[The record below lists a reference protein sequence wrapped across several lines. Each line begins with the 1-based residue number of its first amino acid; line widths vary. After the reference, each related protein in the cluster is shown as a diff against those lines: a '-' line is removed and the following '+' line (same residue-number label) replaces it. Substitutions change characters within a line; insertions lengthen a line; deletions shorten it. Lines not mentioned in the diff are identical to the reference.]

1 MAVLCGLAAVL
12 LLRPIDS
19 LDMWWHIA
27 QGHAVIGN
35 LARSYPDPTGLPE
48 GLIYTNPE
56 WAFDAVLALLHD
68 LGGVPLIGLAVAA
81 LAALSVGLCWRLAR
95 DVSGSPGAALVI
107 SALALGATSWRF
119 APRPQAVF
127 LVLVPLSMGLAWRGA
142 VAQPAQRRW
151 WGLALLGCVAAWTQL
166 HSSMVIAPVVVGA
179 LALHT
184 PEARRDRLW
193 VGVLAVCVL
202 LPLAGPFGL
211 GIVDQVLGHSGS
223 DAARHITDMR
233 PMPAMG
239 WWPLPGN
246 SLMWMWLLLGLG
258 AWGVAKTHPRG
269 WLWFFVPVLLGVAMT
284 FTAHRFRAAL
294 ALLAVPWVA
303 RGLAGLKVSWTPL
316 PVWAAV
322 LGVPLVLLVRQGG
335 PSWPALDDAAAPV
348 AGAQAIRGLVVRGP
362 LFNTYANGGYL
373 APSLRATT
381 GSSSSMAARPCSLT
395 TSGTSPSGPPP
406 RTSPPSP
413 SSTLSSAF
421 RGPWSGARCP
431 SARHCRTA
439 RSGRRS
445 GWVSGMHCLCP
456 GTIRRQRTHWSTWRL
471 VRARRRWPA
480 AWRRGDR
487 SAHMAELHDLVT
499 LTPDEGWLWRLGA
512 SLALDCG
519 TPSGDQAA
527 RMVDA
532 AAVAEPDAVDL
543 PWLRARIAQLG
554 GDDAGAVAA
563 LRELSPDHVQGQTML
578 VEILGLQGYSA
589 GVLDVGLP
597 LLDSLDDGAP
607 ASLRCAVA
615 TAALAEGDVALA
627 GLQAVR
633 GTLVGGAGRCRRVV
647 DALVADDAL
656 TAEQR
661 RLLGR

>member
-12 LLRPIDS
+12 QLRPIDS

-48 GLIYTNPE
+48 GLVYTNPE

-303 RGLAGLKVSWTPL
+303 RGLAGLKVSWTPP

-362 LFNTYANGGYL
+362 LFNTYADGGYL
-373 APSLRATT
+373 GAQLEGHNRVIIDGRTPVFFDDERYFAQRAATQDLTAFAQLDAQFGFQGALIGRKMPICTALSDSPEWAAVWMGERDALFVPRAHPAAAHALVHLAPCA
-381 GSSSSMAARPCSLT
+381 
-395 TSGTSPSGPPP
+395 GTSAVASCVA
-406 RTSPPSP
+406 T
-413 SSTLSSAF
+413 
-421 RGPWSGARCP
+421 
-431 SARHCRTA
+431 
-439 RSGRRS
+439 
-445 GWVSGMHCLCP
+445 
-456 GTIRRQRTHWSTWRL
+456 
-471 VRARRRWPA
+471 
-480 AWRRGDR
+480 GDR

-512 SLALDCG
+512 TLALDCG

-543 PWLRARIAQLG
+543 PWLRGRVAQLG

-563 LRELSPDHVQGQTML
+563 LRELSPGHVQGQTML
-578 VEILGLQGYSA
+578 VEILGLQGDNA

-615 TAALAEGDVALA
+615 TAALAEGDEALA
-627 GLQAVR
+627 GIQAVR

-647 DALVADDAL
+647 DALLADDAL